1 MQTTLSCVFLTNIIP
16 PISCCDCL
24 MEVKS
29 LLSSNFLKLN
39 IDKTEALGYDCNL
52 SYVSS
57 SAVFCH
63 ISFILITQAASF
75 HLSSTV
81 VSVLWG
87 HELQSHSWQD
97 LDVLCSLCFS
107 FLIAS

>member
-29 LLSSNFLKLN
+29 LLSLNFLKLN

-87 HELQSHSWQD
+87 HEPQSHSWQD